1 MDKLLD
7 TIAKKIPEGIR
18 NLIKEKNLVDIATTV
33 PIEGSPMEYLFDV
46 YAEFIDT
53 NGEHGSWTCPQCRE
67 HVLSD
72 FRKIKDYL

>member
-18 NLIKEKNLVDIATTV
+18 NLIKEKKLVDRATSV

-46 YAEFIDT
+46 YAEFIDPT
-53 NGEHGSWTCPQCRE
+53 GEYSNWMCPQCRE

-72 FRKIKDYL
+72 FRKIKEYL